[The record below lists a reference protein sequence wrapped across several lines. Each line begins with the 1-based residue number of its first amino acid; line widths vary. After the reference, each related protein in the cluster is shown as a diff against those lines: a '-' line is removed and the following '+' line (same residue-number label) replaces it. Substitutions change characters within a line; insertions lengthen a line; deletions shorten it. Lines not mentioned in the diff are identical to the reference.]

1 MDKLLVFLMLMPF
14 SLALLFQ
21 PALDRMEEAREK
33 QVQIAI
39 QRGVE
44 RASVDGYFTEE
55 TLNYMYDLL
64 AKVGYERD
72 VVQFE
77 GTISPVNRGTYIDGT
92 LKVPNQYQFL
102 LFENLVSGEQTEKY
116 HVHSATRMS
125 EAIVK

>member
-1 MDKLLVFLMLMPF
+1 MDKLLVYIMLFPF

-21 PALDRMEEAREK
+21 PYLDRMEEAREK

-55 TLNYMYDLL
+55 TLNYMYGLL
-64 AKVGYERD
+64 EKVGYERD

-77 GTISPVNRGTYIDGT
+77 GTLDPVNRGEYIDGA

-102 LFENLVSGEQTEKY
+102 LFENLVSGEITEKY
-116 HVHSATRMS
+116 HIHSASRMS
-125 EAIVK
+125 EAIVR